1 MSRLEESMA
10 NHVNERDYAKLEV
23 ATNQWQ
29 LALKEDTESRKKL
42 SKHDSKMGKVCLSK
56 AYLLPE

>member
-1 MSRLEESMA
+1 MA
-10 NHVNERDYAKLEV
+10 NPVNERAYAKLEV

-56 AYLLPE
+56 AYLLHE